1 MEKNLELRVSELE
14 KMLFL
19 SKNVLSFDE
28 ASKFLNLSKSYL
40 YKLTSGNLIPH
51 YKPQGKML
59 YFEKAELEAW
69 LRQNP
74 VKTQAQIEQEAQKYI
89 LKSSKEIMAM
99 ENKKKEEIGQGT
111 AMTKEDF
118 AALWKTIRLKVTDTY
133 EVPPEILWVNGSTI
147 GTLGNF
153 SASTG
158 KAKSKKTFNI
168 SAIVAAALKNDEV
181 LKYSVYLPPNKRKI
195 LYVDTEQSKYHCH
208 KVMER
213 ILRLAGLPTDKDV
226 DDFVFIVLREQTPD
240 KRKQIIGYMLEN
252 MPDVGLLIIDGIRDL
267 MYDINSPSES
277 TDLINLLMR
286 CSSGYNLHIHTVLHL
301 NKGDDNSRGHIGS
314 ELNNKAETVLQ
325 ITKSTQDG
333 NISEVKAMH
342 IRDREFDPFAFR
354 INDNALP
361 EVMDGY
367 VFQQPKQ
374 DRNFPL
380 TELTEQQHREALE
393 NGFGKQVVQGY
404 SNVIAA
410 LKQGYASIGYERG
423 RNVLVSLNKF
433 LVNKRMIVKE
443 GKGYRYNPD
452 FHY

>member
-1 MEKNLELRVSELE
+1 
-14 KMLFL
+14 
-19 SKNVLSFDE
+19 
-28 ASKFLNLSKSYL
+28 
-40 YKLTSGNLIPH
+40 
-51 YKPQGKML
+51 
-59 YFEKAELEAW
+59 
-69 LRQNP
+69 
-74 VKTQAQIEQEAQKYI
+74 
-89 LKSSKEIMAM
+89 M
-99 ENKKKEEIGQGT
+99 ENRKATEAGQGVT
-111 AMTKEDF
+111 IQKEDF
-118 AALWKTIRLKVTDTY
+118 AALWKTIHLKVTDTY

-181 LKYSVYLPPNKRKI
+181 LKYSAYLPPNKRKI

-213 ILRLAGLPTDKDV
+213 ILRLAGLPTDKDR

-286 CSSGYNLHIHTVLHL
+286 WSSGYNLHIHTVLHL
-301 NKGDDNSRGHIGS
+301 NKGDDNTRGHIGT

-354 INDNALP
+354 INGEALP
-361 EVMDGY
+361 ELLDGY
-367 VFQQPKQ
+367 RFKEKEPGKGRGKF
-374 DRNFPL
+374 DPNKDIS
-380 TELTEQQHREALE
+380 EQQHRIALE
-393 NGFGKQVVQGY
+393 AAFTLKDEYGY
-404 SNVIAA
+404 KELAEE
-410 LKQGYASIGYERG
+410 LRKTYASVGVMLGGNRLTDLIT
-423 RNVLVSLNKF
+423 VLK
-433 LVNKRMIVKE
+433 NKRMIVQENGRKYTF
-443 GKGYRYNPD
+443 KPD

>member
-1 MEKNLELRVSELE
+1 
-14 KMLFL
+14 
-19 SKNVLSFDE
+19 
-28 ASKFLNLSKSYL
+28 
-40 YKLTSGNLIPH
+40 
-51 YKPQGKML
+51 
-59 YFEKAELEAW
+59 
-69 LRQNP
+69 
-74 VKTQAQIEQEAQKYI
+74 
-89 LKSSKEIMAM
+89 M
-99 ENKKKEEIGQGT
+99 ENKKSTEAKGDTI
-111 AMTKEDF
+111 MNKEDF
-118 AALWKTIRLKVTDTY
+118 AALWKSIRLKVTDTY
-133 EVPPEILWVNGSTI
+133 DVPPEILWVNGSTI

-168 SAIVAAALKNDEV
+168 SAIVAAALTNDEV
-181 LKYSVYLPPNKRKI
+181 LHYSACLPPDKRKI
-195 LYVDTEQSKYHCH
+195 LYVDTEQSRYHCH

-213 ILRLAGLPTDKDV
+213 ILRLAGLPTDQDR

-240 KRKQIIGYMLEN
+240 MRKRIIEYMLEN

-286 CSSGYNLHIHTVLHL
+286 WSSGYNLHIHTVLHL
-301 NKGDDNSRGHIGS
+301 NKGDDNTRGHIGT

-333 NISEVKAMH
+333 NISEVKAA
-342 IRDREFDPFAFR
+342 PFAFR
-354 INDNALP
+354 INDSALP
-361 EVMDGY
+361 EVVDGY

-374 DRNFPL
+374 EKSFPL
-380 TELTEQQHREALE
+380 TELTEQQHRTALE
-393 NGFGKQVVQGY
+393 NGFGKRTVQGY
-404 SNVIAA
+404 SNVIQA

-423 RNVLVSLNKF
+423 RNVLVALNTF

>member
-1 MEKNLELRVSELE
+1 
-14 KMLFL
+14 
-19 SKNVLSFDE
+19 
-28 ASKFLNLSKSYL
+28 
-40 YKLTSGNLIPH
+40 
-51 YKPQGKML
+51 
-59 YFEKAELEAW
+59 
-69 LRQNP
+69 
-74 VKTQAQIEQEAQKYI
+74 
-89 LKSSKEIMAM
+89 M
-99 ENKKKEEIGQGT
+99 ENKRKEEAGQDVT
-111 AMTKEDF
+111 MQKEDF
-118 AALWKTIRLKVTDTY
+118 AALWKTIHLKVTDTY

-181 LKYSVYLPPNKRKI
+181 LNYSACLPPNKRKI

-213 ILRLAGLPTDKDV
+213 ILRLAGLPTDKDRE
-226 DDFVFIVLREQTPD
+226 DFVFIVLREQTPD

-286 CSSGYNLHIHTVLHL
+286 WSSGYNLHIHTVLHL
-301 NKGDDNSRGHIGS
+301 NKGDDNTRGHIGT

-325 ITKSTQDG
+325 ITKSQQDG

-354 INDNALP
+354 INDRILP
-361 EVMDGY
+361 ELVEGY
-367 VFQQPKQ
+367 VSEPKKAGRPQKKEFDPYFDITKEQHETVLERIFPTMFDELNYEDFQNRLVEELRTMLGSFN
-374 DRNFPL
+374 RN
-380 TELTEQQHREALE
+380 
-393 NGFGKQVVQGY
+393 K
-404 SNVIAA
+404 AA
-410 LKQGYASIGYERG
+410 AEIT
-423 RNVLVSLNKF
+423 F
-433 LVNKRMIVKE
+433 LRNKRMVVQE
-443 GKGYRYNPD
+443 NGKLYRYNRGGYRY
-452 FHY
+452 

>member
-1 MEKNLELRVSELE
+1 
-14 KMLFL
+14 
-19 SKNVLSFDE
+19 
-28 ASKFLNLSKSYL
+28 
-40 YKLTSGNLIPH
+40 
-51 YKPQGKML
+51 
-59 YFEKAELEAW
+59 
-69 LRQNP
+69 
-74 VKTQAQIEQEAQKYI
+74 
-89 LKSSKEIMAM
+89 M
-99 ENKKKEEIGQGT
+99 ENRKATEAGQDVT
-111 AMTKEDF
+111 MQKEDF
-118 AALWKTIRLKVTDTY
+118 AALWKTIHLKVTDTY

-147 GTLGNF
+147 GTLDNF

-181 LKYSVYLPPNKRKI
+181 LKYSAYLPPNKRKI

-213 ILRLAGLPTDKDV
+213 ILRLAGLPTDKDR

-267 MYDINSPSES
+267 MYDINS
-277 TDLINLLMR
+277 LMR
-286 CSSGYNLHIHTVLHL
+286 WSSGYNLHIHTVLHL
-301 NKGDDNSRGHIGS
+301 NKGDDNTRGHIGT

-325 ITKSTQDG
+325 ITKSQQDG

-361 EVMDGY
+361 EIVDDY

-374 DRNFPL
+374 DRNFSL